1 MPRRPISPLA
11 RLMRLAAGLAMLLPG
26 LGCAPARLLNAV
38 VPSSGFALDPDL
50 AYGRLPRQQLDVY
63 RPEAA
68 SAPRPVVLFLYGGSW
83 QFGSRGDYRF
93 VGQAL
98 ASRGLIAMVADYRV
112 WPEARFPT
120 FVEDAAAAIAWARQN
135 AGRFGGDPARVYL
148 MGHSAGAHIA
158 ALLALD
164 ERYLAEVGLTP
175 TALAGVIGLAGPYD
189 FLPITDPTL
198 KQVFDV
204 PDLRTTQPI
213 TFAGPDAPPALL
225 ATGEQDLTVAPAN
238 SERLAARLEQSGN
251 EVELK
256 RYRQIGHI
264 SIALALA
271 APFRWLAPVLDDVAR
286 FVERTGPARVSRR
299 ETPPAGRAA

>member
-164 ERYLAEVGLTP
+164 ERYLAEVGLAP

-225 ATGEQDLTVAPAN
+225 ATGEQDVTVAPAN

-264 SIALALA
+264 GIALALA

>member
-38 VPSSGFALDPDL
+38 VPSSGFELEPDL

>member
-225 ATGEQDLTVAPAN
+225 ATGEQDVTVAPAN